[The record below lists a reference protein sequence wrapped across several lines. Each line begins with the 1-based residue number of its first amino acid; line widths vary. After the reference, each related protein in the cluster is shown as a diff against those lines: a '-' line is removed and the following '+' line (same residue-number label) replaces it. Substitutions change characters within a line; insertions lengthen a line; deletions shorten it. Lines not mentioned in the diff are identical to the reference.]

1 VLAFVAAMVA
11 GMLLQRT
18 WQQRTHAQ
26 AARLATATDG

>member
-18 WQQRTHAQ
+18 WQQRARAQ
-26 AARLATATDG
+26 ASALATVTDG